1 MPFLE
6 TGLDAF
12 VRGHTACEFLKKVL
26 EFDWSMMYLLPAN
39 MKTALRL
46 IIPLVSTA
54 LAVGQLFAGS
64 VIKDYSL
71 VASPKNGNVSVIWQT
86 VNETNV
92 LRFEIWRA
100 PVSLQTGAAQEFTF
114 AGSMNPLGA
123 GRQYEFI
130 DQAPFKVTN
139 NFFVYK
145 VRVVFQDGTFADSDV
160 VKTEALSSTAKRTW
174 GSIKAMFR

>member
-1 MPFLE
+1 M
-6 TGLDAF
+6 F
-12 VRGHTACEFLKKVL
+12 VQGHTSNGFLKKVL
-26 EFDWSMMYLLPAN
+26 EFDWSFMYLLPAN

-46 IIPLVSTA
+46 IIPLVLTM
-54 LAVGQLFAGS
+54 LVVGQLFASS

-71 VASPKNGNVSVIWQT
+71 GASPKNGNVSVVWQT

-100 PVSLQTGAAQEFTF
+100 AISSQGMVQEFTF
-114 AGSMNPLGA
+114 AGSVNPLGT

-139 NFFVYK
+139 NLFVYK

-160 VKTEALSSTAKRTW
+160 VKTMAVSSTAKRTW